1 MKITDMN
8 REEYRRFRWIAS
20 ICISGFIVCFGI
32 VLLSFNRWVYHA
44 TGTNTQTEDGV
55 TFTQAEADLYYGQIA
70 DSYCSFFK
78 GRYDVAGYTLTD
90 TNIHQLNRLKGYYR
104 LAWILSILSF
114 VGIIYSFRRLLR
126 RRETMPC
133 FYGSAGGALLAVVL
147 LLRIVFSK
155 REVMRG
161 LKDMIFKQDY
171 SYFQSGDLLC
181 RLLSGA
187 YARNMLLMYLGIVAA
202 EIAAF
207 VLIRV
212 IIRLAGR
219 PHRF

>member
-1 MKITDMN
+1 MN

-20 ICISGFIVCFGI
+20 ICISVFIVCFGI
-32 VLLSFNRWVYHA
+32 VLLAFNRWVYHA

-114 VGIIYSFRRLLR
+114 VGIIYSFRRLWR

>member
-1 MKITDMN
+1 MN

-20 ICISGFIVCFGI
+20 ICISVFIVCFGI
-32 VLLSFNRWVYHA
+32 VLLAFNRWVYHA

-55 TFTQAEADLYYGQIA
+55 TFTQAEADLYYGQIS

-114 VGIIYSFRRLLR
+114 AGIIYSFRRLWR

-133 FYGSAGGALLAVVL
+133 FYGSAGGALLAAVL

>member
-1 MKITDMN
+1 MN

-20 ICISGFIVCFGI
+20 ICISVFIVCFGI
-32 VLLSFNRWVYHA
+32 VLLAFNRWVYHA

-114 VGIIYSFRRLLR
+114 VGIIYSFRRLWR

-133 FYGSAGGALLAVVL
+133 FYGSAGGALLAAVL

-161 LKDMIFKQDY
+161 LKNMIFKQDY

-202 EIAAF
+202 EIAVF

>member
-1 MKITDMN
+1 MN

-20 ICISGFIVCFGI
+20 ICISVFIVCFGI
-32 VLLSFNRWVYHA
+32 VLLAFNRWGYHA

-114 VGIIYSFRRLLR
+114 VGIIYSFRRLWR

>member
-1 MKITDMN
+1 M
-8 REEYRRFRWIAS
+8 AS
-20 ICISGFIVCFGI
+20 ICISVFIVCFGI
-32 VLLSFNRWVYHA
+32 VLLAFNRWVYHA
-44 TGTNTQTEDGV
+44 SGTNTQTEDGV
-55 TFTQAEADLYYGQIA
+55 TFTQAEADLYYEQIA

-114 VGIIYSFRRLLR
+114 AGIIYSFRRLWR

-133 FYGSAGGALLAVVL
+133 FYGSAGGALLVAVL

-202 EIAAF
+202 EIAVF

-212 IIRLAGR
+212 IIRFAGR

>member
-1 MKITDMN
+1 MKIKGMN

-20 ICISGFIVCFGI
+20 ICISVFIVCFGI
-32 VLLSFNRWVYHA
+32 VLLAFNRWVYHA

-104 LAWILSILSF
+104 LAWILSILSCA
-114 VGIIYSFRRLLR
+114 GMIYSFRRLWR

-133 FYGSAGGALLAVVL
+133 FYGSAGGALLAAVL

-202 EIAAF
+202 EIAVF

>member
-1 MKITDMN
+1 MN

-20 ICISGFIVCFGI
+20 ICISVFIVCFGI
-32 VLLSFNRWVYHA
+32 VLLAFNRWVYHA

-114 VGIIYSFRRLLR
+114 VGIIYSFRRLWR

-219 PHRF
+219 PNRF

>member
-1 MKITDMN
+1 MN
-8 REEYRRFRWIAS
+8 REEYRRFQWMAS
-20 ICISGFIVCFGI
+20 ICISVFIVCFGI
-32 VLLSFNRWVYHA
+32 VLLAFNRWVYHA

-55 TFTQAEADLYYGQIA
+55 TFTQAEADLYYEQIA

-114 VGIIYSFRRLLR
+114 AGIIYSFRRLWR

-133 FYGSAGGALLAVVL
+133 FYGSAGGALLAAVL

-161 LKDMIFKQDY
+161 LKNMIFKQDY

-202 EIAAF
+202 EIAVF

-212 IIRLAGR
+212 IIRFAGR

>member
-1 MKITDMN
+1 MN

-20 ICISGFIVCFGI
+20 ICISVFIVCFGI
-32 VLLSFNRWVYHA
+32 VLLAFNRWVYHA

-55 TFTQAEADLYYGQIA
+55 TVTQAEADLYYGQIA

-114 VGIIYSFRRLLR
+114 AGIIYSFRRLWR

>member
-1 MKITDMN
+1 MN

-20 ICISGFIVCFGI
+20 ICISVFIVCFGI
-32 VLLSFNRWVYHA
+32 VLLAFNRWVYHA

-104 LAWILSILSF
+104 LAWILSILSCA
-114 VGIIYSFRRLLR
+114 GMIYSFRRLWR

-133 FYGSAGGALLAVVL
+133 FYGSAGGALLAAVL

-202 EIAAF
+202 EIAVF

>member
-1 MKITDMN
+1 MK

-20 ICISGFIVCFGI
+20 ICISVFIVCFGI
-32 VLLSFNRWVYHA
+32 VLLAFNRWVYHA

-114 VGIIYSFRRLLR
+114 AGIIYSFRRLWR

>member
-1 MKITDMN
+1 MN
-8 REEYRRFRWIAS
+8 REEYRRFRWMAS
-20 ICISGFIVCFGI
+20 ICISVFIVCFGI
-32 VLLSFNRWVYHA
+32 VLLAFNRWVYHA
-44 TGTNTQTEDGV
+44 SGTNTQTEDGV
-55 TFTQAEADLYYGQIA
+55 TFTQAEADLYYEQIA

-114 VGIIYSFRRLLR
+114 AGIIYSFRRLWR

-133 FYGSAGGALLAVVL
+133 FYGSAGGALLAAVL

-202 EIAAF
+202 EIAVF

-212 IIRLAGR
+212 IIRFAGR

>member
-1 MKITDMN
+1 MN
-8 REEYRRFRWIAS
+8 REEYRRFQWIAS
-20 ICISGFIVCFGI
+20 ICISVFIVCFGI
-32 VLLSFNRWVYHA
+32 VLLAFNRWVYRA
-44 TGTNTQTEDGV
+44 TGMNSQTEEGV
-55 TFTQAEADLYYGQIA
+55 AFTQAEAELYYEQIA

-78 GRYDVAGYTLTD
+78 GRYDVAGYTLSD

-104 LAWILSILSF
+104 FAWIMSILSF
-114 VGIIYSFRRLLR
+114 AGIIYSFRRLWR

-133 FYGSAGGALLAVVL
+133 FYGSAGGAFLTALL
-147 LLRIVFSK
+147 LLRIVLSK

-161 LKDMIFKQDY
+161 LRNMIFKQDY
-171 SYFQSGDLLC
+171 SYFQTGDLLC
-181 RLLSGA
+181 RLLSGT

-202 EIAAF
+202 EIAVF

-212 IIRLAGR
+212 VIRFAGR

>member
-1 MKITDMN
+1 M
-8 REEYRRFRWIAS
+8 AS
-20 ICISGFIVCFGI
+20 ICISVFIVCFGI
-32 VLLSFNRWVYHA
+32 VLLAFNRWVYHA
-44 TGTNTQTEDGV
+44 TGTNTRTEDGV
-55 TFTQAEADLYYGQIA
+55 TFTQAEADLYYEQIA
-70 DSYCSFFK
+70 DSYCSVFK

-114 VGIIYSFRRLLR
+114 AGIIYSFRRLWR

-133 FYGSAGGALLAVVL
+133 FYGSAGGALLTAVL

-155 REVMRG
+155 QEVMRG

-202 EIAAF
+202 EIAVF

-212 IIRLAGR
+212 IIRFAGR

>member
-1 MKITDMN
+1 
-8 REEYRRFRWIAS
+8 
-20 ICISGFIVCFGI
+20 
-32 VLLSFNRWVYHA
+32 
-44 TGTNTQTEDGV
+44 
-55 TFTQAEADLYYGQIA
+55 
-70 DSYCSFFK
+70 
-78 GRYDVAGYTLTD
+78 
-90 TNIHQLNRLKGYYR
+90 
-104 LAWILSILSF
+104 
-114 VGIIYSFRRLLR
+114 
-126 RRETMPC
+126 MPC
-133 FYGSAGGALLAVVL
+133 FYGSAGGALLAAVL

-161 LKDMIFKQDY
+161 LKNMIFKQDY

-202 EIAAF
+202 EIAVF

>member
-1 MKITDMN
+1 MN

-20 ICISGFIVCFGI
+20 ICISVFIVCFGI
-32 VLLSFNRWVYHA
+32 VLLAFNRWVYHA

-114 VGIIYSFRRLLR
+114 AGIIYSFRRLWR

-181 RLLSGA
+181 RLLSET